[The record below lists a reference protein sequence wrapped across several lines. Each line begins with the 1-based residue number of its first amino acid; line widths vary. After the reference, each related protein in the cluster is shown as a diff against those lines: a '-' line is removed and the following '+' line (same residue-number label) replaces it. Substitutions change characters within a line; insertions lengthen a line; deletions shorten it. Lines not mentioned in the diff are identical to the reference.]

1 MADTTTTTFGL
12 VKPEV
17 GASADTWGTKLN
29 ADLDVLDDLLD
40 GTTPIKPDLSV
51 GLWKVGGTLI
61 TPTADEINYLDGVT
75 SAIQTQLG
83 LRTARTSPT
92 GSAVL
97 PAGTTDQRTGLL
109 NRAVG
114 SELTGNSSYW
124 VATATSNGITITK
137 IASGTDLDGLP
148 YADYTVVGTASA
160 LSEIDPYVSS
170 PNAVAAATTGQ
181 TYTTSFIGAITA
193 GTTPA
198 GTNGFRADVIGETAP
213 ATFVAIVSSAVSKPT
228 TETVIS
234 ASYTLAGA
242 ANQVRGAIKI
252 YTSSGSAV
260 NYTVRL
266 KALQLE
272 LGATRTAYQNATPQ
286 AGYFRFNSTLGV
298 FEGYNGSAWGGVG
311 GATGGGNDRIFW
323 ENGQTVTTSYTISD
337 GTNAMSAGPITI
349 NSGVTVTVG
358 AGEVWTVV

>member
-83 LRTARTSPT
+83 LRTERTSPT

-124 VATATSNGITITK
+124 VPTVSGNGVTITK
-137 IASGTDLDGLP
+137 VASGVDVDGLP
-148 YADYTVVGTASA
+148 YADYTVIGTATA
-160 LSEIDPYVSS
+160 LSDLGPYASIS
-170 PNAVAAATTGQ
+170 NAVALASTGQ
-181 TYTTSFIGAITA
+181 TYTTSFIGRIIA
-193 GTTPA
+193 GTVPA
-198 GTNGFRADVIGETAP
+198 GTSGLRADTIGETAP
-213 ATFVAIVSSAVSKPT
+213 STVVTIVNSSVVKETSNTVVSS
-228 TETVIS
+228 
-234 ASYTLAGA
+234 SYTVAGA
-242 ANQVRGAIKI
+242 ANQVRGTVRIVTA
-252 YTSSGSAV
+252 SGVAA
-260 NYTVRL
+260 NYTVRI
-266 KALQLE
+266 KAIQLE
-272 LGATRTAYQNATPQ
+272 LGSTRTAYSPATPQ

-311 GATGGGNDRIFW
+311 GATGGGNDRVFW